1 MEEPRLDEET
11 EHLYQN
17 TNTSTYGVLAYNKI
31 RENLLYLYIDR
42 VYHYTSI
49 PLHSFW
55 AKDKSK
61 VMFMCVNGAPSVP
74 GYG

>member
-1 MEEPRLDEET
+1 MEKPRSDEET
-11 EHLYQN
+11 EHVYQN
-17 TNTSTYGVLAYNKI
+17 TNASTYGALAHKKI
-31 RENLLYLYIDR
+31 PENLLYPYAEYMITQKN
-42 VYHYTSI
+42 HSI
-49 PLHSFW
+49 W